1 MKAALYQRKV
11 FKDLIRDAIYDA
23 IAEKELMPG
32 DRIIESDWAE
42 RLGSSQAPVREAIR
56 DLEGRGV
63 VESIPFKGAI
73 VRSLDMDELNDIH
86 MIRAGLETVALTKL
100 VREATDEDI
109 KNLKG
114 LLDEMYEAAEKDEV
128 QMFIDKDIE
137 FHESIVDF
145 ADMKD
150 LKKMWDMCN
159 IRLWTSYGT
168 KYSIKE
174 LMELANNH
182 LPIYEKAENRDD
194 TEIFET
200 IAGHFMVVTESIKKD
215 PE

>member
-1 MKAALYQRKV
+1 MKSALYERKV

-23 IAEKELMPG
+23 IASKELKPG

-63 VESIPFKGAI
+63 VESIPFKGAV
-73 VRSLDMDELNDIH
+73 VRSMNIDDLNDIH
-86 MIRAGLETVALTKL
+86 SIRAGLETVALTKYI
-100 VREATDEDI
+100 REATDDDI
-109 KNLKG
+109 NKLKG
-114 LLDEMYEAAEKDEV
+114 LLDDMYEAAENGEV
-128 QMFIDKDIE
+128 QLFIDKDID

-168 KYSIKE
+168 KYSKKDM
-174 LMELANNH
+174 MELANNH
-182 LPIYEKAENRDD
+182 LPIYKKAEDRDN

-200 IAGHFMVVTESIKKD
+200 IAGHFMVVTEAMHDYS
-215 PE
+215 E